1 MTEKK
6 FFGSRN
12 QDYRQ
17 SGHGYGSDR
26 GGYGR
31 SRNDSRGGYGNVPN
45 GRPFYRKA
53 IPPPPPASLPVY
65 KAFYKEHSKTS
76 SRSRY
81 EIDEWL
87 NKNSIT
93 FRGSNILNPILEFD
107 ELVGLPNF
115 VMESMTKQGFTS
127 PTVIQAQ
134 GWPFALSG
142 RDMVGI
148 AQTGSGKTFGYTL
161 PALMHVEGNIH
172 RRSHGPSVLVLA
184 PTRELAQ
191 QIKEVVNIF
200 KSARSVCIFGGASKV
215 GQRREIER
223 VQPSI
228 IIACP
233 GRLID
238 FVEEGSITL
247 QNISY
252 LVLDE
257 ADRMLDM
264 GFEPQIRK
272 IVEKV
277 PKDRQTLMWSA
288 TWPKEVRKL
297 AEDFLTNYVQVNIG
311 SVTLSANHNITQIID
326 VCEEGEKYTKL
337 YKLLTDINANSRE
350 NKTIIFAET
359 KRKVDEL
366 SNQMRA
372 VGWLVNS
379 IHGDKPQSERDWVLN
394 DFRTGR
400 NTILIATDVAARG
413 LDVDDIKYVVNFDYP
428 NCSEDYVH
436 RIGRTGRR
444 DRKGTSYTFF
454 TSNNAKQANELIDVL
469 KEANQEIGS
478 KLYELASQSYRY
490 GKNPRKRY
498 GGYGG
503 NSYGGNR
510 FGGSSNGFSR
520 RPYNGNGNSNGYT
533 NGVKRKSDD
542 TSGDS
547 KRFKPSGGFGRQNG
561 SSTTNGYSQ
570 DRFSS
575 YS

>member
-1 MTEKK
+1 M
-6 FFGSRN
+6 
-12 QDYRQ
+12 YR
-17 SGHGYGSDR
+17 S
-26 GGYGR
+26 
-31 SRNDSRGGYGNVPN
+31 
-45 GRPFYRKA
+45 FYQ
-53 IPPPPPASLPVY
+53 
-65 KAFYKEHSKTS
+65 EHPKTAG
-76 SRSRY
+76 RSRY

-87 NKNSIT
+87 QKNQIT
-93 FRGSNILNPILEFD
+93 FRGSNIMNPILEFD
-107 ELVGLPNF
+107 ELIGLPPS
-115 VMESMTKQGFTS
+115 VMESILKQGFTS
-127 PTVIQAQ
+127 PTVIQSQ

-148 AQTGSGKTFGYTL
+148 AQTGSGKTLAYTL

-172 RRSHGPSVLVLA
+172 RRNYGPSVLVLA

-200 KSARSVCIFGGASKV
+200 RSARSVCIFGGASKV
-215 GQRREIER
+215 GQRREMER
-223 VQPSI
+223 TQPSI

-272 IVEKV
+272 IVDKV

-297 AEDFLTNYVQVNIG
+297 AEDFLTSYMQVCFFICLIFVCNFAYTPFSLQINIG
-311 SVTLSANHNITQIID
+311 SVSLAANHNITQIVD
-326 VCEEGEKYTKL
+326 VCEESEKYQKL
-337 YKLLTDINANSRE
+337 YKLLTDVNANLRE

-394 DFRTGR
+394 GK
-400 NTILIATDVAARG
+400 LH
-413 LDVDDIKYVVNFDYP
+413 
-428 NCSEDYVH
+428 S
-436 RIGRTGRR
+436 
-444 DRKGTSYTFF
+444 TFF
-454 TSNNAKQANELIDVL
+454 YLLFSVHSLYLNFAFYIDERLVFV
-469 KEANQEIGS
+469 K
-478 KLYELASQSYRY
+478 
-490 GKNPRKRY
+490 GK
-498 GGYGG
+498 
-503 NSYGGNR
+503 
-510 FGGSSNGFSR
+510 
-520 RPYNGNGNSNGYT
+520 
-533 NGVKRKSDD
+533 
-542 TSGDS
+542 
-547 KRFKPSGGFGRQNG
+547 
-561 SSTTNGYSQ
+561 
-570 DRFSS
+570 
-575 YS
+575 